1 MRPLIDTGKVKVLG
15 TTGAARMAALPDAPT
30 VLEAGSPDAINA
42 GATWVSL
49 PAGTD
54 PKIVSKPSDA
64 LAAVLADPGIAAD
77 LAANGQ
83 VSIADKGQAE
93 LVPFIV
99 EETARNKRVVER
111 AGIGER

>member
-1 MRPLIDTGKVKVLG
+1 VLG

-30 VLEAGSPDAINA
+30 VLEAGYPDAVNA

-54 PKIVSKPSDA
+54 PKIVSKLSDA
-64 LAAVLADPGIAAD
+64 LAAVLADPGIVAD
-77 LAANGQ
+77 LTTNGQ
-83 VSIADKGQAE
+83 VSIADKGPAE

-99 EETARNKRVVER
+99 EETARNKRVIER
-111 AGIGER
+111 AGIGVR